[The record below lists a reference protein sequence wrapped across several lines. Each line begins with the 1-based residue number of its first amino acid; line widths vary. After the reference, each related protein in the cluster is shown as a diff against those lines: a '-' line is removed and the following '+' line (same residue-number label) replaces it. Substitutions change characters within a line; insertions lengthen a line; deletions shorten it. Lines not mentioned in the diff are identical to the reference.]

1 MNATAPT
8 ISRKRMLEIVA
19 AEEAAKSKEMQ
30 AAVKDYLD
38 LTDQIQAAIAAG
50 HTSGAAAMLGFHAEL
65 SKALLLAAE
74 AWRQAARRHWDLVR
88 GVN

>member
-1 MNATAPT
+1 METQAT
-8 ISRKRMLEIVA
+8 ISRRRMLEIVA

-38 LTDQIQAAIAAG
+38 LTDQIQAAIEAG
-50 HTSGAAAMLGFHAEL
+50 HVSGVTLMLGFHAEL
-65 SKALLLAAE
+65 SKALLLATE